1 MRSSDDR
8 LRSSAALAPAVVTIA
23 LLFGGALLGTV
34 RTSLVPVPGAGLGD
48 ATLEVWVATL
58 RDPAFVDAALFTL
71 RTTALATLISAVL
84 AILAAL
90 ALRREGPALRSL
102 FALPVP
108 VPHLLVAVAAV
119 VWLAPGGLAE
129 RALEG
134 LPIELVRDEA
144 GLGIVLV
151 YVYKELPFLVMLSLA
166 VMGSGLRRREEAAAV
181 LGAGPWQR
189 ARWIVW
195 PALRAPVTLGSLIVA
210 AFVAG
215 AFEVPLAI
223 GPNYPPTLATYALE
237 ATQTAAL
244 EGQSRAAAALLV
256 AFAASAGL
264 AMAATRL
271 LQGKHG

>member
-1 MRSSDDR
+1 M
-8 LRSSAALAPAVVTIA
+8 
-23 LLFGGALLGTV
+23 FGGALAGAL
-34 RTSLVPVPGAGLGD
+34 RTSLVPVPGAGLED
-48 ATLEVWVATL
+48 ATLAAWTATL
-58 RDPAFVDAALFTL
+58 HDPAFLDAAVFTL
-71 RTTALATLISAVL
+71 RTTALATLISA
-84 AILAAL
+84 AL
-90 ALRREGPALRSL
+90 AMLTAVVLRREGATLRSL

-134 LPIELVRDEA
+134 LPIQLVRDRE

-151 YVYKELPFLVMLSLA
+151 YAYKEVPFLVLLALA
-166 VMGSGLRRREEAAAV
+166 VMDRGLRAREEAAAV

-195 PALRAPVTLGSLIVA
+195 PTLRTPLTFGSVIVA

-237 ATQTAAL
+237 ATQTSGL
-244 EGQSRAAAALLV
+244 EGQSQAAAALLV
-256 AFAASAGL
+256 TFAASA
-264 AMAATRL
+264 AFAAAATRL
-271 LQGKHG
+271 VRGEHA